1 MLQLAVGAVRALR
14 NANQMRRR
22 TPIWHRRITAS
33 QPIVPHEPAPPRP
46 LRTFV
51 LWATIVVIAD
61 LTTKALAARYLGGS
75 RDIDLVAGTIRLVLA
90 HNDQSALGISIGP
103 YTWQINC
110 AFTLVA
116 LILAGVLCRP
126 LAVIDRWSPV
136 MLGLIAGAAAGN
148 LYSLI
153 TSPRG
158 VVDFV
163 AWSPGN
169 GREIVFNLADVAAV
183 FGLVLTVRAAL
194 TVTRVIIAERRV
206 MLRR

>member
-1 MLQLAVGAVRALR
+1 
-14 NANQMRRR
+14 MRRL

-33 QPIVPHEPAPPRP
+33 QPIVTAPTPRRP

-51 LWATIVVIAD
+51 ICAVLVVVVD
-61 LTTKALAARYLGGS
+61 LTTKALAAHYLDGQ
-75 RDIDLVAGTIRLVLA
+75 REIELVAGTMRLVLA

-103 YTWQINC
+103 YTWQIN
-110 AFTLVA
+110 VA
-116 LILAGVLCRP
+116 LTLIALVLAGILCRP
-126 LAVIDRWSPV
+126 LAVIDKLSPV

-158 VVDFV
+158 VIDFV

-169 GREIVFNLADVAAV
+169 GHEVVFNLADVAAV
-183 FGLVLTVRAAL
+183 LGLVLTIRAAL

>member
-1 MLQLAVGAVRALR
+1 
-14 NANQMRRR
+14 MRRL
-22 TPIWHRRITAS
+22 TPVWRRRITAS
-33 QPIVPHEPAPPRP
+33 APIVPSPPPRRP
-46 LRTFV
+46 VRIFAICAAL
-51 LWATIVVIAD
+51 VVVVD
-61 LTTKALAARYLGGS
+61 LATKALAARYLDGS
-75 RDIDLVAGTIRLVLA
+75 REVTLIAGTMRLILA

-110 AFTLVA
+110 ALTLIA
-116 LILAGVLCRP
+116 LLLAGVLCRP

-153 TSPRG
+153 ASSKG

-163 AWSPGN
+163 GWSPTN
-169 GREIVFNLADVAAV
+169 GREVVFNLADVAAV
-183 FGLVLTVRAAL
+183 MGLVLTVRAAL
-194 TVTRVIIAERRV
+194 TVARVIIAERRV

>member
-1 MLQLAVGAVRALR
+1 
-14 NANQMRRR
+14 MRRR
-22 TPIWHRRITAS
+22 TPIWHRRVTAS
-33 QPIVPHEPAPPRP
+33 QPIVPEPTPSRP
-46 LRTFV
+46 VRTFV
-51 LWATIVVIAD
+51 ICATVVVLAD
-61 LTTKALAARYLGGS
+61 LVTKALAARFLDGS
-75 RDIDLVAGTIRLVLA
+75 REVELVAGTLRLVLA

-110 AFTLVA
+110 ILTLVA
-116 LILAGVLCRP
+116 LILAGILCKP
-126 LAVIDRWSPV
+126 LSVIDRWSPV

-153 TSPRG
+153 TSSRG

-169 GREIVFNLADVAAV
+169 GREIVFNFADVAAV
-183 FGLVLTVRAAL
+183 LGLVLTIRAAL
-194 TVTRVIIAERRV
+194 TVTRVIIAERRI

>member
-1 MLQLAVGAVRALR
+1 MLRFGTQRAYW
-14 NANQMRRR
+14 AAMRRR
-22 TPIWHRRITAS
+22 TPIWYRRITAS
-33 QPIVPHEPAPPRP
+33 QPIVPEPTPPRP
-46 LRTFV
+46 MRTF
-51 LWATIVVIAD
+51 LLCATSVVIVD
-61 LTTKALAARYLGGS
+61 LLSKALAARYLDGA
-75 RDIDLVAGTIRLVLA
+75 REVELLAGTLGLVLA

-110 AFTLVA
+110 ILTLVA
-116 LILAGVLCRP
+116 LILAGVLCKP

-136 MLGLIAGAAAGN
+136 MLGLIGGAAAGN
-148 LYSLI
+148 LFSLI

-163 AWSPGN
+163 AWNLSS

-183 FGLVLTVRAAL
+183 LGLVLTVRAAL
-194 TVTRVIIAERRV
+194 TVARVIIAERRV

>member
-1 MLQLAVGAVRALR
+1 
-14 NANQMRRR
+14 MRRL

-33 QPIVPHEPAPPRP
+33 APIIPSPPSP
-46 LRTFV
+46 PQHPVRTFAV
-51 LWATIVVIAD
+51 CAAAVIGLD
-61 LTTKALAARYLGGS
+61 LTTKALAARYLDGS
-75 RDIDLVAGTIRLVLA
+75 REVSLITGTIRLILA

-110 AFTLVA
+110 ALTLVA
-116 LILAGVLCRP
+116 LLLAGILCRP

-153 TSPRG
+153 ASPRG

-163 AWSPGN
+163 GWSPVS
-169 GREIVFNLADVAAV
+169 GREVVFNFADVAAV
-183 FGLVLTVRAAL
+183 LGLVLTVRAAL

>member
-1 MLQLAVGAVRALR
+1 
-14 NANQMRRR
+14 MRRR

-33 QPIVPHEPAPPRP
+33 QPIVPQEPTPRRP
-46 LRTFV
+46 LRTF
-51 LWATIVVIAD
+51 LLCAALVVIAD
-61 LTTKALAARYLGGS
+61 LTTKALASRYLDGAKEIG
-75 RDIDLVAGTIRLVLA
+75 LVAGTMRLVLA

-110 AFTLVA
+110 ALTLVA

-169 GREIVFNLADVAAV
+169 GREIVFNFADVAAV
-183 FGLVLTVRAAL
+183 LGLALTVRAAL

>member
-1 MLQLAVGAVRALR
+1 
-14 NANQMRRR
+14 MRRR

-51 LWATIVVIAD
+51 LCAAIVVIAD

-75 RDIDLVAGTIRLVLA
+75 RDIDLVAGTMRLVLA

-183 FGLVLTVRAAL
+183 LGLVLTVRAAL

>member
-1 MLQLAVGAVRALR
+1 MLQFALSAVRPLR
-14 NANQMRRR
+14 DTAPMRRL

-33 QPIVPHEPAPPRP
+33 APIIPAPTPRRP
-46 LRTFV
+46 LRTF
-51 LWATIVVIAD
+51 IVCAVVVVAVD
-61 LTTKALAARYLGGS
+61 LVTKALATRYLDGA
-75 RDIDLVAGTIRLVLA
+75 REVPLVTGALRLVLV

-110 AFTLVA
+110 ALTLIA
-116 LILAGVLCRP
+116 LLLAGVLCRP

-153 TSPRG
+153 ASPRG

-163 AWSPGN
+163 AFSLVN
-169 GREIVFNLADVAAV
+169 GHEVIFNLADVAAV
-183 FGLVLTVRAAL
+183 LGLVLTVRAAL
-194 TVTRVIIAERRV
+194 TVTRVIIAERRI

>member
-1 MLQLAVGAVRALR
+1 
-14 NANQMRRR
+14 MRRL
-22 TPIWHRRITAS
+22 TPIWRRRITAS
-33 QPIVPHEPAPPRP
+33 QPIIPSPAPRRP
-46 LRTFV
+46 VRTFAIC
-51 LWATIVVIAD
+51 LTAVVIAD
-61 LTTKALAARYLGGS
+61 LTTKALAAHYLDSAGEVTI
-75 RDIDLVAGTIRLVLA
+75 IDGTLRLVLA

-110 AFTLVA
+110 ALTLIA

-136 MLGLIAGAAAGN
+136 MLGLIGGAAAGN
-148 LYSLI
+148 LFSLI

-169 GREIVFNLADVAAV
+169 GREVVFNMADVAAV
-183 FGLVLTVRAAL
+183 MGLVLTVRAAL
-194 TVTRVIIAERRV
+194 TVARVIIAERRV

>member
-1 MLQLAVGAVRALR
+1 
-14 NANQMRRR
+14 
-22 TPIWHRRITAS
+22 
-33 QPIVPHEPAPPRP
+33 
-46 LRTFV
+46 
-51 LWATIVVIAD
+51 VVIAD
-61 LTTKALAARYLGGS
+61 LISKALAARYLDGA
-75 RDIDLVAGTIRLVLA
+75 REIDLVAGTLRLVLA
-90 HNDQSALGISIGP
+90 HNDKSALGISIGP

-110 AFTLVA
+110 ILTLVA
-116 LILAGVLCRP
+116 LVLAGVLCKP

-148 LYSLI
+148 LFSLI

-183 FGLVLTVRAAL
+183 LGLVLTVRAAL
-194 TVTRVIIAERRV
+194 TVARVIIAERRV

>member
-1 MLQLAVGAVRALR
+1 
-14 NANQMRRR
+14 MRRR
-22 TPIWHRRITAS
+22 TPIWHRRVTAS
-33 QPIVPHEPAPPRP
+33 QPIVPEPTPPRP
-46 LRTFV
+46 VRTFV
-51 LWATIVVIAD
+51 ICATVVVIAD
-61 LTTKALAARYLGGS
+61 LVSKALAARYLDGAHE
-75 RDIDLVAGTIRLVLA
+75 INLVAGALRLVLA

-110 AFTLVA
+110 IFTLIA
-116 LILAGVLCRP
+116 LILAGVLCKP

-136 MLGLIAGAAAGN
+136 MLGLIAGAASGN

-153 TSPRG
+153 TSSRG

-183 FGLVLTVRAAL
+183 LGLVLTIRAAL

>member
-1 MLQLAVGAVRALR
+1 
-14 NANQMRRR
+14 MRRR

-33 QPIVPHEPAPPRP
+33 QPIVAPIVDQPAQSDPRRP
-46 LRTFV
+46 LKIFAICLSV
-51 LWATIVVIAD
+51 VVIAD
-61 LTTKALAARYLGGS
+61 LTTKALAARYLDGP
-75 RDIDLVAGTIRLVLA
+75 RDIDLIPGILRLVLA

-103 YTWQINC
+103 YTWQINV
-110 AFTLVA
+110 ALTLVA
-116 LILAGVLCRP
+116 LVLAGILCRP
-126 LAVIDRWSPV
+126 LAVIDRLSPV
-136 MLGLIAGAAAGN
+136 MLGLIAGAASGN
-148 LYSLI
+148 LFSLI

-183 FGLVLTVRAAL
+183 LGLVLTVRAAL

>member
-1 MLQLAVGAVRALR
+1 
-14 NANQMRRR
+14 MRRR

>member
-1 MLQLAVGAVRALR
+1 
-14 NANQMRRR
+14 MRRR
-22 TPIWHRRITAS
+22 TPIWYRRVTAS
-33 QPIVPHEPAPPRP
+33 QPIVPEPTPPRP
-46 LRTFV
+46 VRTFCICASSVV
-51 LWATIVVIAD
+51 LTD
-61 LTTKALAARYLGGS
+61 LTSKALAARYLDGAQV
-75 RDIDLVAGTIRLVLA
+75 DLLSGTLRLVLA

-103 YTWQINC
+103 YTWQINVV
-110 AFTLVA
+110 FTLVA
-116 LILAGVLCRP
+116 LVLAGVLCRP

-136 MLGLIAGAAAGN
+136 MLGLIAGAAGGN

-163 AWSPGN
+163 AWSLSN

-183 FGLVLTVRAAL
+183 LGLALTIRAAL
-194 TVTRVIIAERRV
+194 TVGRVIIAERRV

>member
-1 MLQLAVGAVRALR
+1 M
-14 NANQMRRR
+14 
-22 TPIWHRRITAS
+22 
-33 QPIVPHEPAPPRP
+33 
-46 LRTFV
+46 
-51 LWATIVVIAD
+51 VVIVD
-61 LTTKALAARYLGGS
+61 LTTKALASRYLDGA
-75 RDIDLVAGTIRLVLA
+75 REIDLVAGTIRLVLA

-110 AFTLVA
+110 ALTLVA
-116 LILAGVLCRP
+116 LILAGILCRP

-183 FGLVLTVRAAL
+183 LGLVLTVRAAL